1 MIQPPGYARTAE
13 RVSGADV
20 FVFEFEF
27 EFEFGFVF
35 NASKPS
41 TCDSVEGFMGRC
53 EETAYSRSLI
63 LMLVDF

>member
-20 FVFEFEF
+20 FVLEFEF
-27 EFEFGFVF
+27 EFEFVL

-41 TCDSVEGFMGRC
+41 TCDSAEGFMGRC